1 MKAEVNPM
9 TSILNVEGL
18 TKYFGGL
25 AAVEDFDLYVK
36 QGEILSLIGPNGA
49 GKTTTFNL
57 ITRLELPTRG
67 KITFKGESITEL
79 KPHEIVERGIARTF
93 QMTRIFRKM
102 TLLENVAAAQHLT
115 IRPNLWSTLVSLSER
130 KREKEGLRKAEEMLR
145 FVNLFPK
152 REELAANL
160 SLGEQ
165 KRLELAIAVSMDPEL
180 LLLDEPVAGMNPK
193 ETEEIIDLISII
205 REKGITVFLIEHDMK
220 MVMGISERIV
230 VLNYGKKIAEGLP
243 EEVSQNPVVL
253 EAYLG
258 RRHR

>member
-1 MKAEVNPM
+1 LKSMD
-9 TSILNVEGL
+9 SILNVEGL

-25 AAVEDFDLYVK
+25 AALEDFGLDVK
-36 QGEILSLIGPNGA
+36 KGEILSLIGPNGA

-57 ITRLELPTRG
+57 ITGLESPTRG
-67 KITFKGESITEL
+67 KITFKGEGIIEL
-79 KPHEIVERGIARTF
+79 RPHEIVEKGIARTF
-93 QMTRIFRKM
+93 QITRVFRKM
-102 TLLENVAAAQHLT
+102 TILENVAVARHLA
-115 IRPNLWSTLVSLSER
+115 IRPTLWDTLFSSSER
-130 KREKEGLRKAEEMLR
+130 KRERDGLKKAEEMLR
-145 FVNLFPK
+145 FVNLFHK

-165 KRLELAIAVSMDPEL
+165 KRLELAIALSMDPEL

-193 ETEEIIDLISII
+193 ETEEIIDLIGII

-230 VLNYGKKIAEGLP
+230 VLNYGKKIAEGTP
-243 EEVSQNPVVL
+243 EEVSQNPAVV

-258 RRHR
+258 RRHP